1 MEALL
6 IGSVTSIEILSHS
19 LRLRYTGNASV
30 KNLVTFGRAIIYQT
44 QITIA
49 IAIRQLSGQLV
60 LPRSS

>member
-6 IGSVTSIEILSHS
+6 IGSVTSVEILSHL

-30 KNLVTFGRAIIYQT
+30 KNLVTFGCAIIYQT
-44 QITIA
+44 QIT

>member
-6 IGSVTSIEILSHS
+6 IGSVTSIEILSHL

-49 IAIRQLSGQLV
+49 IRQLSGQLV